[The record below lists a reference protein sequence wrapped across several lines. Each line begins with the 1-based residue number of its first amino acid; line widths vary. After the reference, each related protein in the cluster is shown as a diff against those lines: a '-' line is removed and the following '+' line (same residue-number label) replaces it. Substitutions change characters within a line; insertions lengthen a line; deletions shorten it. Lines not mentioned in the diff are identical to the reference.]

1 MGFFLCTYFIFLHG
15 PAYVKASEKKYE
27 VRTRAYTELYLDK
40 GGVTMR
46 FYTIKLPKF
55 LGGLIRAILGGG
67 KR

>member
-1 MGFFLCTYFIFLHG
+1 MLN
-15 PAYVKASEKKYE
+15 
-27 VRTRAYTELYLDK
+27 RAIRSTQPVHLNIMELYLNM
-40 GGVTMR
+40 GGVIMR